1 MGRRHKALSP
11 DNRSEW
17 YGLIQWKRRSA
28 NQLREQ
34 PLCQMCLQRGV
45 LSPATVADHVQAHG
59 GNLNAFLLGELQ
71 SLCARC
77 HSSYKQR
84 VDRGFRERPIIGEDG
99 WPIDT
104 STSAPP
110 RSFGLVSGNG
120 VT

>member
-1 MGRRHKALSP
+1 MGRQRKAMP
-11 DNRSEW
+11 TEHRQW
-17 YGLIQWKRRSA
+17 YGRIQWKRRAA
-28 NQLREQ
+28 NQLREE

-84 VDRGFRERPIIGEDG
+84 VDRGFAPKAVFGDDG

-104 STSAPP
+104 PTSAPP
-110 RSFGLVSGNG
+110 RFIRLG
-120 VT
+120 